1 MRVFGF
7 VIWILKFLKKS
18 PELLMKIERNVSIL
32 IESANQLD
40 IKSKKNVNVLNI
52 EERQRAII
60 CVNDNC
66 VL

>member
-1 MRVFGF
+1 
-7 VIWILKFLKKS
+7 
-18 PELLMKIERNVSIL
+18 MKIEWNVSIL
-32 IESANQLD
+32 IESANQLY

-60 CVNDNC
+60 CVIGNC

>member
-60 CVNDNC
+60 CVIDNC
-66 VL
+66 V

>member
-1 MRVFGF
+1 
-7 VIWILKFLKKS
+7 
-18 PELLMKIERNVSIL
+18 MKIERNVSIL